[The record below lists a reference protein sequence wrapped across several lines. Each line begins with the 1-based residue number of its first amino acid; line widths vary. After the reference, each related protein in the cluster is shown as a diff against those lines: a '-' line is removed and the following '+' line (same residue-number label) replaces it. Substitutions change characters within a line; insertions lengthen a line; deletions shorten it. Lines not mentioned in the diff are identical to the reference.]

1 MKIKLISDTYMQQIA
16 PQEVE
21 SRYLQLDNKG
31 VAELLIKFIKKEG
44 GFMEQEVKYVI
55 VSDVENK
62 IEYQEVYNKE
72 LDREAVA
79 NRRAR
84 LEALK
89 EHKLDIEKEI
99 AEIEAELEL
108 AEKIIAI
115 ADEKKAQEQAE
126 LEAQNEV
133 VGE

>member
-1 MKIKLISDTYMQQIA
+1 MVEFIPSTIFEKLA
-16 PQEVE
+16 PQEVQ
-21 SRYLQLDNKG
+21 SRYFQLDNKG
-31 VAELLIKFIKKEG
+31 VAELLIKFIKKGELK
-44 GFMEQEVKYVI
+44 MPEYVI

-72 LDREAVA
+72 LDRTVVA

-89 EHKLDIEKEI
+89 EQKLDIEKEI

-115 ADEKKAQEQAE
+115 ADEKKAQE
-126 LEAQNEV
+126 EV
-133 VGE
+133 VVEEPTNEIE

>member
-1 MKIKLISDTYMQQIA
+1 M
-16 PQEVE
+16 PE
-21 SRYLQLDNKG
+21 
-31 VAELLIKFIKKEG
+31 
-44 GFMEQEVKYVI
+44 YVI
-55 VSDVENK
+55 VSDIENK

-72 LDREAVA
+72 LDRNAVA

-89 EHKLDIEKEI
+89 EQKLDIEKEI

-108 AEKIIAI
+108 DEKIIAI

-126 LEAQNEV
+126 LEVQNETA
-133 VGE
+133 GE

>member
-1 MKIKLISDTYMQQIA
+1 MQQIA

>member
-1 MKIKLISDTYMQQIA
+1 M
-16 PQEVE
+16 PE
-21 SRYLQLDNKG
+21 
-31 VAELLIKFIKKEG
+31 
-44 GFMEQEVKYVI
+44 YVI

-72 LDREAVA
+72 LDRNVVA

-89 EHKLDIEKEI
+89 EQKLDIEKEI

-115 ADEKKAQEQAE
+115 ADEKKAQE
-126 LEAQNEV
+126 EV
-133 VGE
+133 VVEQTANEIE

>member
-1 MKIKLISDTYMQQIA
+1 MVKFIPNIIVEELV

>member
-1 MKIKLISDTYMQQIA
+1 M
-16 PQEVE
+16 PE
-21 SRYLQLDNKG
+21 
-31 VAELLIKFIKKEG
+31 
-44 GFMEQEVKYVI
+44 YVI
-55 VSDVENK
+55 VSDIENK

-72 LDREAVA
+72 LDRNAVA

-89 EHKLDIEKEI
+89 EQKLDIEKEI

-108 AEKIIAI
+108 DEKIIAI

-126 LEAQNEV
+126 IEIQNETEGV
-133 VGE
+133 

>member
-1 MKIKLISDTYMQQIA
+1 
-16 PQEVE
+16 
-21 SRYLQLDNKG
+21 
-31 VAELLIKFIKKEG
+31 
-44 GFMEQEVKYVI
+44 MEQEVKYVI

-72 LDREAVA
+72 LDRETVA